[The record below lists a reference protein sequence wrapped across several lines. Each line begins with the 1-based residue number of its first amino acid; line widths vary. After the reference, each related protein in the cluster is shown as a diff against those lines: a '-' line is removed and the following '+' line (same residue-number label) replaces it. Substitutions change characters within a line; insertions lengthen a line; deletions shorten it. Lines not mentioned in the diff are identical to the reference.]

1 MTLAEVIHE
10 AVFIGYLSRD
20 QYPICFIVDVYSV
33 FTIEKR
39 VRPAPARVQGPARGL
54 LDIVE
59 QFAQGEL
66 PQGVTVERSVPVF
79 NAS

>member
-1 MTLAEVIHE
+1 MTQSEVFHV
-10 AVFIGYLSRD
+10 AVPIGHLRRD

-59 QFAQGEL
+59 QLAQGEL
-66 PQGVTVERSVPVF
+66 SQGVTVERSVPVF